1 MKLRSM
7 EKETRRNHIWALAL
21 MCGLAMTAGLTS
33 CNNDDVPEEPEKPQ
47 PSEVPSTLQ
56 ISGEHEVWMWTVTL
70 KENNCKLTGK
80 CEGYT
85 FVLRNGIDSVM
96 FERLDATFAEYER
109 LELRDSTVLTLSAE
123 SKLTFANSKNLI
135 GYPIIVQGSNDLAAT
150 LRILQQ
156 DETEVAPE
164 AFFRPAEGWQLQ
176 KSAKT
181 LKNGNREVTVKVEKT
196 K

>member
-1 MKLRSM
+1 MKQKSM
-7 EKETRRNHIWALAL
+7 EMKTRKNGLWALAL
-21 MCGLAMTAGLTS
+21 LCGLTMTAGLMS
-33 CNNDDVPEEPEKPQ
+33 CNEDVPEEPEKPQ
-47 PSEVPSTLQ
+47 PNETPSTLQ

-70 KENNCKLTGK
+70 KQNNCKLTGK

-85 FVLRNGIDSVM
+85 FVMRNSVDSVT
-96 FERLDATFAEYER
+96 FERLDATFGDYER

-123 SKLTFANSKNLI
+123 SKLTFANSQNLK
-135 GYPIIVQGSNDLAAT
+135 GYPTIVQGSEERVAT
-150 LRILQQ
+150 LHIVQQ

-164 AFFRPAEGWQLQ
+164 AYFRPAEGWQLQ